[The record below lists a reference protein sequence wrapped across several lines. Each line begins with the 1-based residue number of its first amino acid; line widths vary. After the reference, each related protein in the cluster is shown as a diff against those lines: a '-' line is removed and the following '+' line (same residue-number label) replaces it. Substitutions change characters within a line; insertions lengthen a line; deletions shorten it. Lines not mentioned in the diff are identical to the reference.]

1 MRKLLFILLIFSAK
15 AFSKNLEQNT
25 LDALEKTKVGKN
37 LKKNIEKKIQNK
49 VKGNELTLKA
59 IAATKVIADKE
70 FDVPINNRSSINLD
84 YNNNSITYRYR
95 FNF

>member
-1 MRKLLFILLIFSAK
+1 MKKILFISLILSFK

-25 LDALEKTKVGKN
+25 LNALEKTKMGKK

-59 IAATKVIADKE
+59 LAATKVIADKE

-84 YNNNSITYRYR
+84 YNNNSVTYRYR
-95 FNF
+95 ISF